1 MKQEQKYVPG
11 TTRLG
16 FIGTVKVLWP
26 YFRAKFTEQVKGIWF
41 IVFYLLFFQAVIL
54 KLPVVFATMIS
65 AGLAIVVLGLMFFIE
80 GLRLGLMPFGETIGA
95 ILPRNCKMSV
105 ILLFSF
111 LLGIGATF
119 AKPAIAVLKAAGAR
133 VKPDQAPLLYSLL
146 NDFSTQLVS
155 VVGIGVGIAVGLGV
169 LRFFYGWS
177 LKAFIVPGLQ
187 QNLWV
192 GNVAY
197 KRK

>member
-1 MKQEQKYVPG
+1 MTQEQKYVPG

-16 FIGTVKVLWP
+16 FSGTLSVLWP

-41 IVFYLLFFQAVIL
+41 IVFYLLFFQAVVL

-65 AGLAIVVLGLMFFIE
+65 AGFAIVVLGLMFFIE
-80 GLRLGLMPFGETIGA
+80 GLRLGLMPFGETSGA

-119 AKPAIAVLKAAGAR
+119 AEPAIAVLKAAGAR
-133 VKPDQAPLLYSLL
+133 VKPDQAPLLL
-146 NDFSTQLVS
+146 
-155 VVGIGVGIAVGLGV
+155 
-169 LRFFYGWS
+169 
-177 LKAFIVPGLQ
+177 
-187 QNLWV
+187 
-192 GNVAY
+192 
-197 KRK
+197 

>member
-1 MKQEQKYVPG
+1 MTQEQKYVPG

-16 FIGTVKVLWP
+16 FSGTLSVLWS

-41 IVFYLLFFQAVIL
+41 IVFYLLFFQAVVL

-65 AGLAIVVLGLMFFIE
+65 AGFAIVVLGLMFFIE

-119 AKPAIAVLKAAGAR
+119 AGACHRGSQGGGSQSEARSGAIAL
-133 VKPDQAPLLYSLL
+133 
-146 NDFSTQLVS
+146 
-155 VVGIGVGIAVGLGV
+155 
-169 LRFFYGWS
+169 
-177 LKAFIVPGLQ
+177 
-187 QNLWV
+187 
-192 GNVAY
+192 
-197 KRK
+197 